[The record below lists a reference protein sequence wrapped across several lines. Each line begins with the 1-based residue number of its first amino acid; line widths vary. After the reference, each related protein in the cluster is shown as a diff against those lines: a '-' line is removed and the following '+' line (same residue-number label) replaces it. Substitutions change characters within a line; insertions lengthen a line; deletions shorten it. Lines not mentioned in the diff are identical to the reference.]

1 MTTTTELARWRVGL
15 RLVQRDLDAWPGGD
29 PDQRGEADDLD
40 QAGTRRPQSLGTGLG
55 GRFLLVTSE
64 QGVFVA
70 LPDGR
75 YWPGGAGPLPRL
87 AGDPAAE
94 PAACAEDI
102 AAVALRAQEC
112 LAEILWY
119 RWPRCPEHATT
130 LRPTAPGSPADDA
143 DDADAGGVPTADEA
157 AWSCDA
163 GPGHRVAPIGRLS
176 VALSAASR
184 ISPAG

>member
-15 RLVQRDLDAWPGGD
+15 RLLQRDLDAWPSHD
-29 PDQRGEADDLD
+29 PDQPGEADDLD
-40 QAGTRRPQSLGTGLG
+40 QPGTRRSQSLGTSLG
-55 GRFLLVTSE
+55 GRLLLVASE

-75 YWPGGAGPLPRL
+75 YWPGGAGPLPRP
-87 AGDPAAE
+87 ADDPATVS
-94 PAACAEDI
+94 AAGADDTV
-102 AAVALRAQEC
+102 AVALRVQEC

-130 LRPTAPGSPADDA
+130 LRPTAPGSPAAA
-143 DDADAGGVPTADEA
+143 DDARGVATEDEA

-163 GPGHRVAPIGRLS
+163 GPGHLVAPIGRLS
-176 VALSAASR
+176 VTLSAASR